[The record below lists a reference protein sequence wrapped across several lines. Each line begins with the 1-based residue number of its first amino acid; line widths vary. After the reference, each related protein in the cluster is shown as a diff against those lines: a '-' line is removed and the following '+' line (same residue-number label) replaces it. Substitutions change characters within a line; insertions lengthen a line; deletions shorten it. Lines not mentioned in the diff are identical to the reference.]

1 MNKTDEKMQ
10 ALEVLKEACECVTKA
25 MNAMEAFADQHGM
38 TVELTKEVAKQEAE
52 KSRHVTIPEL
62 GEMVAEEIG
71 MKPEC
76 ALAAIACAFD
86 LIGDLD
92 LLVDVEVE
100 DDDED

>member
-25 MNAMEAFADQHGM
+25 MNAMEAFADQHRM

-52 KSRHVTIPEL
+52 KSRHVTVPEL